1 MPSFYAAFDACV
13 SALDSAI
20 TLLGTIRS
28 NMMEKPQSSPT
39 GMEED
44 AKMGGRVE
52 NSEEKGPGNVLG
64 IKDLIGNQP
73 AESNVIETATPGGEG
88 KPTTAYLNFPNE
100 LLSPYSRD
108 EASWKIPT

>member
-1 MPSFYAAFDACV
+1 
-13 SALDSAI
+13 
-20 TLLGTIRS
+20 
-28 NMMEKPQSSPT
+28 MMEKPQSSPT

-44 AKMGGRVE
+44 AKMGSRVE